1 MKKTMLWLL
10 GAMLVAGCSHTK
22 NSESSVV
29 ENGVKISGDTLIL
42 SSDSPLKD
50 KIETKTIE
58 LQDYNL
64 VLSSTGVVTAIP
76 SAYAEVPA
84 PFGGRVVRSLVRIGQ
99 KVKAGSPLFEVS
111 SSNYSELVKNYNQ
124 TKGDMELA
132 LKSLERVRDLYNNR
146 VASEKDLDEAQQ
158 NYVLALQEYRHAVAV
173 AKEYQIDLDDAT
185 VGQPMIVRSPIGGTV
200 LRNELVMGEYLKEDE
215 DAKVVVAD
223 LSKVWVKASVSEME
237 SPYVEG
243 VEEVEVRLAS
253 RPDMVFKGRVAYTDG
268 MLNAETRTMQTYI
281 ECDNSTG
288 HMMPNMYANVNMSLK
303 GQKHI
308 MLDKSAVLQSSKGR
322 YVLRRIAENTFVK
335 TVIEVQSVEGGQLLV
350 TSGLSEGDEI
360 ITQGAFYFI
369 DCK

>member
-1 MKKTMLWLL
+1 MKKIMLWLL
-10 GAMLVAGCSHTK
+10 GATLIASCANTK
-22 NSESSVV
+22 NNEPAVV
-29 ENGVKISGDTLIL
+29 ENGVKMSGDTLIL

-50 KIETKTIE
+50 KIETETIE

-76 SAYAEVPA
+76 SAYAEVAA
-84 PFGGRVVRSLVRIGQ
+84 PFGGRVVKSLVHIGQ
-99 KVKAGSPLFEVS
+99 KVKAGSPLFELS

-124 TKGDMELA
+124 TRGDVELA
-132 LKSLERVRDLYNNR
+132 LKSLERVRDLHKNG
-146 VASEKDLDEAQQ
+146 VASEKELDEAQQ
-158 NYVLALQEYRHAVAV
+158 NYTMALQEYRHAEAV
-173 AKEYQIDLDDAT
+173 AKEFQIDLDDAV
-185 VGQPMIVRSPIGGTV
+185 VGRPMVVRSPIGGTV
-200 LRNELVMGEYLKEDE
+200 LRNELVMGEYLREDE

-253 RPDMVFKGRVAYTDG
+253 RPDMVFRGRVAFTDG
-268 MLNAETRTMQTYI
+268 MLDAETRTMQTYI

-288 HMMPNMYANVNMSLK
+288 LMMPNMYANVNMSLK

-322 YVLRRIAENTFVK
+322 YVLRRIEENTFVK